1 MHITIFSNVGT
12 PPAMLPEQSV
22 THTSIG
28 SRGIA
33 PRPKTMKPEFG
44 LIHTNILMLQAIILY
59 THYTTMVLNLLII
72 FTRFLTK
79 SICPENIAI
88 FEYNFNK
95 LYGHVTLSILETI
108 TLLPVL
114 SFCVLLIEIS
124 KGR

>member
-1 MHITIFSNVGT
+1 MHITIFSIVGT
-12 PPAMLPEQSV
+12 PTAMLPEQSV

-59 THYTTMVLNLLII
+59 THYTTMVLNLLIYI
-72 FTRFLTK
+72 YQISYKKYL
-79 SICPENIAI
+79 PENIAI

-124 KGR
+124 KER